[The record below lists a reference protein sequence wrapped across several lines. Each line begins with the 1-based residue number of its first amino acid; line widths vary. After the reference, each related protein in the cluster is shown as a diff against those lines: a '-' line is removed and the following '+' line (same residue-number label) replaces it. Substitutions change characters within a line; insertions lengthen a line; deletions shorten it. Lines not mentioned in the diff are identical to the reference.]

1 MKKGE
6 ATRKVRTLIPA
17 ILKEERKGLK
27 FEQLFLRLKEQ
38 IPELV
43 NEQGEDRIGV
53 LRGII
58 NKLPQHPVPNLS
70 VEKRDDGVYYVY
82 VEGDYHKLIASVKK
96 FIHDLDEGRLIK
108 NIDPLSLNKNERANY
123 HALVECIA
131 ELKEMMEEETK

>member
-6 ATRKVRTLIPA
+6 VTKKVRDLIPT

-27 FEQLFLRLKEQ
+27 FDQLFSRLKAM

-43 NEQGEDRIGV
+43 NEHGEDRVGV

-58 NKLPQHPVPNLS
+58 NKLPHYPVPHLS
-70 VEKRDDGVYYVY
+70 VEKREDGVYYVY
-82 VEGDYHKLIASVKK
+82 VEGEYQKLIAAVKN
-96 FIHDLDEGRLIK
+96 FIRNLDEERLIK
-108 NIDPLSLNKNERANY
+108 NIDPLSLNKNERTNY

-131 ELKEMMEEETK
+131 ELKEIIEEETK